1 MQFIDVL
8 STLSFIHS
16 WDQCTLR
23 WWLMTRPPKVLG
35 NPLSAMNRT
44 SAVFLIWGSPHLF
57 FLDICVPPGDEI
69 KFKYSWRKM
78 VSCCGGKAACCHVT
92 NLHC

>member
-23 WWLMTRPPKVLG
+23 WWLMMRPPKVLG

-57 FLDICVPPGDEI
+57 FLDICVPPVDEI
-69 KFKYSWRKM
+69 NGILLPKLLS
-78 VSCCGGKAACCHVT
+78 
-92 NLHC
+92 LL

>member
-23 WWLMTRPPKVLG
+23 WWLMMRPPKVLG

-44 SAVFLIWGSPHLF
+44 SAVFLIWGSPHPF

-69 KFKYSWRKM
+69 KKNSNF
-78 VSCCGGKAACCHVT
+78 SCMFI
-92 NLHC
+92 NPNIFFQFEF

>member
-57 FLDICVPPGDEI
+57 FLDICVPPVDEI
-69 KFKYSWRKM
+69 NGILLPKLF
-78 VSCCGGKAACCHVT
+78 
-92 NLHC
+92 

>member
-1 MQFIDVL
+1 MLNMLRKSQMLCSAFPFFA
-8 STLSFIHS
+8 SFIHS

-23 WWLMTRPPKVLG
+23 WWLMMRPPKVLG

-69 KFKYSWRKM
+69 KFKYSW
-78 VSCCGGKAACCHVT
+78 
-92 NLHC
+92 

>member
-1 MQFIDVL
+1 MLNMLRKSQMLCSAFPFFA
-8 STLSFIHS
+8 SFIHS

-23 WWLMTRPPKVLG
+23 WWLMMRPPKVLG

-57 FLDICVPPGDEI
+57 FLDICVPPVDEI
-69 KFKYSWRKM
+69 NSILLPKLF
-78 VSCCGGKAACCHVT
+78 
-92 NLHC
+92 